1 MTDCFI
7 IAIHTTI
14 PPPQLREAQ
23 RRGNVARA
31 GSVEAW
37 VRHFYQHRRLYGDGV
52 LDVDAAA
59 RHATAA
65 QHQHQ
70 QRASGPS
77 LWALALTALVAS
89 LVVKALQSG
98 ALRLSI

>member
-1 MTDCFI
+1 M
-7 IAIHTTI
+7 
-14 PPPQLREAQ
+14 
-23 RRGNVARA
+23 ARA

-37 VRHFYQHRRLYGDGV
+37 VRHYYQRRRLYSDG
-52 LDVDAAA
+52 DVDVDEAA
-59 RHATAA
+59 RYATAA